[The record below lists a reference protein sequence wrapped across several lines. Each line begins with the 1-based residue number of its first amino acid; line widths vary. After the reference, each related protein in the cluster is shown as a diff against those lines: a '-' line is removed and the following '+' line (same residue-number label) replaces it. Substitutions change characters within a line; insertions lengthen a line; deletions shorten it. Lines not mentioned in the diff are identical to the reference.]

1 MADGSFP
8 PAPAPFSDAEID
20 VHVGARLKARRKS
33 VGLSQKA
40 LAAQLR
46 VAFQQVQKYET
57 GENRMSCAKL
67 FACAGALGWTAND
80 FFVGLPELAAA
91 AALDP
96 AGVAR
101 RQHQATFAAQVRE
114 AALIAP
120 EIARIGRLSP
130 AERAVVRS
138 LLTVMGAGRG
148 DHNPGGSSPPS
159 PARRARLGAAR
170 QEA

>member
-96 AGVAR
+96 SRRRPASAPGHLRRPGAR
-101 RQHQATFAAQVRE
+101 
-114 AALIAP
+114 
-120 EIARIGRLSP
+120 GR
-130 AERAVVRS
+130 A
-138 LLTVMGAGRG
+138 
-148 DHNPGGSSPPS
+148 D
-159 PARRARLGAAR
+159 RARDRAHRSPLAR
-170 QEA
+170 